1 MAVRKKGTR
10 QDGKEPV
17 TQMVRK
23 AEGLV
28 ES

>member
-1 MAVRKKGTR
+1 MAVRKKGTC

-17 TQMVRK
+17 TQMVKK
-23 AEGLV
+23 AEELV